1 MSVDDGPWPARIA
14 RARRLAAD
22 HSSTAEALEFY
33 AKLAEFQERL
43 VRSMSTRRFAANPPP
58 DPGPSAFIATLDQ
71 PRYRALAPKLLSW
84 LQRSAPRP
92 LAASAQRLLDDDPSD
107 RQRMFDAYW
116 AWAIRGEAMH
126 DDTRAFV
133 VEAVLQPFAESMAR
147 NREPGL
153 SAVALAKAETGPP
166 SLGGLSMPSFGA
178 SAMAALRAATAES
191 RKQDESRDEE
201 GEPDTGVLNVKLARC
216 PACGGRPVVGLLREH
231 GHGAKRT
238 LVCGLCSTEWRVP
251 RVTCPSCGEGRFDRL
266 TTIRADH
273 FPNARL
279 DVCSTCRTYFKT
291 LDLSRDNTMVA
302 SVDDLATLALDLWAR
317 EQGYTR
323 LRPHL
328 LRL

>member
-1 MSVDDGPWPARIA
+1 MSVDDGPWPARIE

-58 DPGPSAFIATLDQ
+58 DPGPGAFVATLDQ

-84 LQRSAPRP
+84 LQRAAPRP
-92 LAASAQRLLDDDPSD
+92 LAASAQRLLDDDPID
-107 RQRMFDAYW
+107 RQKMFDAYW
-116 AWAIRGEAMH
+116 AWALRGEAMH
-126 DDTRAFV
+126 DETRGFV

-147 NREPGL
+147 SRP
-153 SAVALAKAETGPP
+153 AVARHD
-166 SLGGLSMPSFGA
+166 GA
-178 SAMAALRAATAES
+178 VG
-191 RKQDESRDEE
+191 EE
-201 GEPDTGVLNVKLARC
+201 GGPAEDEGETGVLNVARARC
-216 PACGGRPVVGLLREH
+216 PACGGRPVVGLLREL
-231 GHGAKRT
+231 GHGAKRA

-266 TTIRADH
+266 TAIRADH
-273 FPNARL
+273 YPNARL
-279 DVCSTCRTYFKT
+279 DTCSTCRTYLKT

-302 SVDDLATLALDLWAR
+302 SVDDLATLPLDLWAR